1 MMYSMVGVCALV
13 VCLIINK
20 NLIFIKSAKNLSLYY
35 KSYRLYI
42 FANILFFAS
51 DILWGLLDQFHIMNL
66 LYADTILYFIAQS
79 ICIFLWT
86 ICVSLYIN
94 KNKILN
100 TILIVGGL
108 IIVAFLIVSLI
119 INPFHPI
126 IFKFD
131 DDNNYI
137 TLFSRYI
144 VLIAQEVMF
153 FATMLVA
160 FIIAPKAK
168 SKREKN
174 RCILVAIFSLFMA
187 LTMITQAL
195 YPLYPVYSIG
205 LITSNCLIHIF
216 IEMSDKEDNSKIL
229 EESLKR
235 EQEQRME
242 LENAKSLINI
252 DSLTG
257 AKSKFAYLKLEDS
270 IDELIRKNQIK
281 DFAIVVFD
289 INGLKKIND
298 IKGHEYGDK
307 YIIKS
312 YQLIIDV
319 FKDIPVYRF
328 GGDEFVVFL
337 DENYY
342 PDRNEY
348 LNTFNEIIEQNL
360 NTEEPV
366 LSAGMAIF
374 DESVDD
380 TFDSVFIKADNRM
393 YEKKKYLNNKTK

>member
-1 MMYSMVGVCALV
+1 MMYSMVGICALV

-20 NLIFIKSAKNLSLYY
+20 NSIFIKSAKNLSLYY

-51 DILWGLLDQFHIMNL
+51 DILWGLLDHFHLMNL

-108 IIVAFLIVSLI
+108 IIVAFVITVLI
-119 INPFHPI
+119 INPFYPV

-131 DDNNYI
+131 SDNNYI

-144 VLIAQEVMF
+144 LLIAQEAMYLI
-153 FATMLVA
+153 TMLVA

-168 SKREKN
+168 TRRERN
-174 RCILVAIFSLFMA
+174 RCILVAIFSIFMA
-187 LTMITQAL
+187 LTMIAQAL
-195 YPLYPVYSIG
+195 FPLYSLYSIG
-205 LITSNCLIHIF
+205 LITSNCLIHAF
-216 IEMSDKEDNSKIL
+216 IEMSDKEDNRKIL

-242 LENAKSLINI
+242 LENARLLINI

-348 LNTFNEIIEQNL
+348 LNKFNEIIEQNL